1 MMTSW
6 LKIAKSLAD
15 FVQVRKWGKLSTPV
29 NLISLLKTISN
40 GTGYQPTF
48 PQFSNKKYTL
58 DMLEKQLKRNGD
70 CSPHICLG
78 FLAFLCKSDYN
89 RWTFKINASRR
100 FGDQFP
106 YLGDLYHQ
114 CTTTTWNVRVE
125 KSGQAQIRLQS
136 PKKIVYRRKRMQIK
150 TGKVFHCCYLV
161 TSDIIYVILQWMS
174 VCPTV
179 LLPKFRNFF
188 FPEMRLNFL
197 MFIPAVCFLFLL
209 SLPWS

>member
-1 MMTSW
+1 MEIVVPTS
-6 LKIAKSLAD
+6 ASVSSLC
-15 FVQVRKWGKLSTPV
+15 T
-29 NLISLLKTISN
+29 
-40 GTGYQPTF
+40 
-48 PQFSNKKYTL
+48 
-58 DMLEKQLKRNGD
+58 
-70 CSPHICLG
+70 
-78 FLAFLCKSDYN
+78 SDYN

-114 CTTTTWNVRVE
+114 WWLRRETLEWRKAGKRKYVCSR
-125 KSGQAQIRLQS
+125 I
-136 PKKIVYRRKRMQIK
+136 KKIAYRRKRMQIK
-150 TGKVFHCCYLV
+150 KGKVFHCCYLV
-161 TSDIIYVILQWMS
+161 TSVIYVILQWMS

-209 SLPWS
+209 SLSWS

>member
-6 LKIAKSLAD
+6 LEIAKSLAD
-15 FVQVRKWGKLSTPV
+15 FVQVRKRGKLSTPV
-29 NLISLLKTISN
+29 NLISLFKTISN

-58 DMLEKQLKRNGD
+58 DMLEKQLIAWRGMEIVVPT
-70 CSPHICLG
+70 S
-78 FLAFLCKSDYN
+78 ASVSSLCKSDYN

-125 KSGQAQIRLQS
+125 KSGQAEIRLHTDCIQRS
-136 PKKIVYRRKRMQIK
+136 IGV
-150 TGKVFHCCYLV
+150 
-161 TSDIIYVILQWMS
+161 
-174 VCPTV
+174 
-179 LLPKFRNFF
+179 
-188 FPEMRLNFL
+188 
-197 MFIPAVCFLFLL
+197 
-209 SLPWS
+209 